1 MKNHA
6 PCSYAGDRD
15 RAIVDYLYG
24 ECDPGE
30 RTAFESHL
38 DACAACSAD
47 VGSLRGVR
55 QVLAGWAPPEPIR
68 ALDHGRA
75 GTVVQANDV
84 AAARGPRLATVTSSP
99 PVGSAAAAQ
108 SRAPLAALPAWARV
122 AAAVLCVGVGA
133 GAANLR
139 INYSPDG
146 VTVRTGWLD
155 APSAAVVTSPSTAP
169 TALASDR
176 APSAP
181 WQADLVALEARMRT
195 EMRDRTTP
203 APEVA
208 TASIGHADQATHD
221 ADLLRQVRTLIQR
234 SEQRQ
239 ETEMAMRVKTL
250 MNDVQA
256 QRQADMLRIN
266 RTIGTVQNNTGMEV
280 LRQGQML
287 RSLAVQVSQR

>member
-1 MKNHA
+1 MKKHA
-6 PCSYAGDRD
+6 PCSYGGDRD
-15 RAIVDYLYG
+15 RAIVEYLYG

-30 RTAFESHL
+30 RTVFESHL
-38 DACAACSAD
+38 DACAACSAE

-55 QVLAGWAPPEPIR
+55 QVLAGWAPPEPMR
-68 ALDHGRA
+68 ALDHGR
-75 GTVVQANDV
+75 TVDV
-84 AAARGPRLATVTSSP
+84 SGPRLATVTSPAAVS
-99 PVGSAAAAQ
+99 SAAATRP
-108 SRAPLAALPAWARV
+108 RAPLAALPAWARV

-139 INYSPDG
+139 IDYSPDG
-146 VTVRTGWLD
+146 LSVRTGWLE
-155 APSAAVVTSPSTAP
+155 APAAPGAAARSRSTEA
-169 TALASDR
+169 TTVANDGAR
-176 APSAP
+176 SAP
-181 WQADLVALEARMRT
+181 WQADLVALEERMRT
-195 EMRDRTTP
+195 EMRDRTTH

-208 TASIGHADQATHD
+208 TASLNQADQAAHE

-250 MNDVQA
+250 MNDMQA